1 MSSLAFKTRT
11 ELLHRENPSK
21 DNVWVIAEDIGYSS
35 VKLMCPNKVGVFP
48 SYARKITENKMSLK
62 EESPTDIRYRDS
74 EGMWVIGNLAY
85 EDVNS
90 SEVIESESELFGRNR
105 YNSPMFKVLART
117 GLAIGLIANSYG
129 NPEGKAIKVQTGLPP
144 KYLKADKE
152 HLTNALSGH
161 HQFDIRI
168 GKAPWQHFDFT
179 LNKEDI
185 FVMPQPLGALVSTTI
200 GKNGKQVSDAKR
212 FFNSNVVIIDPGCGT
227 CDEYVVKNGKVV
239 DHDTHPELSMHEVF
253 SRTCKNIFD
262 VYGLDIQVPELQNY
276 LESGTV
282 RVLDTSGPRP
292 KRKTCS
298 FENILKENC
307 KKVCNEAIE
316 KLNNRYNYFLDTDLI
331 IATGGTYDA
340 WGNTFS
346 DAFMD
351 MDDLRII
358 PGNIN
363 EPELSNIYSN
373 VRGYY
378 YYLLNSLK

>member
-1 MSSLAFKTRT
+1 MSSLDFKTRT
-11 ELLHRENPSK
+11 EILHRANPTK
-21 DNVWVIAEDIGYSS
+21 ENVWVIGEDIGYSAI
-35 VKLMCPNKVGVFP
+35 KIMCPNKVAVVP
-48 SYARKITENKMSLK
+48 SYARKVVENKMSLK
-62 EESPTDIRYRDS
+62 EESPADIRYRDS
-74 EGMWVIGNLAY
+74 EGMWVIGDLAY

-117 GLAIGLIANSYG
+117 GLAIGLMVNSYG
-129 NPEGKAIKVQTGLPP
+129 NPEGKKIKVQTGLPP
-144 KYLKADKE
+144 KYMKADKE
-152 HLTNALSGH
+152 PLTASLAGH

-179 LNKEDI
+179 LEKEDI
-185 FVMPQPLGALVSTTI
+185 YVMPQPLGALVSSTI
-200 GKNGKQVSDAKR
+200 GKNGKQIPDAKK

-253 SRTCKNIFD
+253 SRTCKDIFGA
-262 VYGLDIQVPELQNY
+262 YGLDIQVPELQNY
-276 LESGTV
+276 LKTGTV
-282 RVLDTSGPRP
+282 RVIDTSGPRP
-292 KRKTCS
+292 KRQTCS
-298 FENILKENC
+298 FENILQENC
-307 KKVCNEAIE
+307 KKVCEEAVE

-331 IATGGTYDA
+331 VATGGTYDA
-340 WGNTFS
+340 WGSHFS

-351 MDDLRII
+351 MDDLQII
-358 PGNIN
+358 PGNAN
-363 EPELSNIYSN
+363 ESELSNIYSN